1 MRMTRRQFAIS
12 GCLAPLIGLTGTTTR
27 AADADP
33 VLIEWSTI
41 APRSAAEKVRLR
53 VHASGFIVA
62 WPPGRGQ
69 EQKETRSPEEVRKLA
84 EAAAEVVHTNSL
96 STEALRSELREQS
109 RRTGLAFQIHEAD
122 DSLVRVRGEFGMV
135 ELRCPAPPLLA
146 NRFPDA
152 TRLQAYATLE
162 QRLANLSCVV
172 QCGGKEAAERLCRH
186 ANDRLRAEHPEAA
199 AWSVDELMMVRRSAD
214 GGRFVQFRRGEF
226 HDECWTTCVTESP
239 GLAPRVTVIPPASQV
254 R

>member
-1 MRMTRRQFAIS
+1 MRMTRRQFAIM
-12 GCLAPLIGLTGTTTR
+12 GCLASLFALAGTPTG
-27 AADADP
+27 AAEPDP
-33 VLIEWSTI
+33 ILVEWSTI
-41 APRSAAEKVRLR
+41 PPRSAAEKVRLR
-53 VHASGFIVA
+53 VHASGLIVA
-62 WPPGRGQ
+62 WPARRGQ
-69 EQKETRSPEEVRKLA
+69 EQKETRTPEEVRKLA
-84 EAAAEVVHTNSL
+84 ETAAEVVHTNSL
-96 STEALRSELREQS
+96 STESLRSELREQS

-122 DSLVRVRGEFGMV
+122 DSLVRVRGGFGMV

-152 TRLQAYATLE
+152 PQLQSFAALE

-172 QCGGKEAAERLCRH
+172 QCGGKESAERLCRA
-186 ANDRLRAEHPEAA
+186 ANERLRAEHPQAA

-239 GLAPRVTVIPPASQV
+239 GRAPRVTVIPPASQI